1 MRKILRLLIKFGKNN
16 EPFTVRGLM
25 HQASAKPAA
34 IIEIA
39 ASLSLKG
46 EGKEEV

>member
-1 MRKILRLLIKFGKNN
+1 MNPL
-16 EPFTVRGLM
+16 TVRGLM

-39 ASLSLKG
+39 ASPLPEG
-46 EGKEEV
+46 EGIKD